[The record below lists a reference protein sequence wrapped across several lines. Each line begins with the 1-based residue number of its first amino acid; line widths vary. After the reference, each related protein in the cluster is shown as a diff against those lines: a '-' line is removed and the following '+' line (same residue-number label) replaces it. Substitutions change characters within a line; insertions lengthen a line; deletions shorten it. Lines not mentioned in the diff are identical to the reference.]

1 MWTVYMAI
9 QIGMAITLDTE
20 LIGDIQA
27 PQFNKI
33 ATKTRSPANHSEK
46 YLGQN
51 SYYSD
56 EIHGPIFW
64 DKFIWS

>member
-20 LIGDIQA
+20 LISDIQA

-33 ATKTRSPANHSEK
+33 ATKTRYQASHSEN

-51 SYYSD
+51 SYSD
-56 EIHGPIFW
+56 ILG
-64 DKFIWS
+64 